1 MLNLKK
7 IDFFFHTQF
16 YHYKT
21 LRKMSAKSDADSR
34 IISTDDFDI
43 SNVTATEP
51 KKKNDRL
58 QSYLL
63 YNNSPFY
70 VETNFGRSPFG
81 VKAFEGGDKTDYSL
95 NISLE
100 NDDKLIQSLTEL
112 DEYMIDFAVEHS
124 STIFKKKYTSAQ
136 REVVRAMYTSSV
148 KKSEGGDYPP
158 RIAPKIQK
166 KSSTDLTPALLFY
179 HSEEEEVE
187 IESFSQLEKLVPKGA
202 RVKAIVSLRPWFV
215 SGRFGV
221 NLTIQ
226 QILVPKISSGK
237 PTTYAFSNKT
247 GITSTKISATES
259 IKAIENSKEEEPDE
273 QEDEQKA
280 GTDVESVEDSDVVEA
295 QEEEEEEEPQPQKV
309 VRKPASAPVP
319 AAKPAA
325 AQKPRAAPARK

>member
-1 MLNLKK
+1 
-7 IDFFFHTQF
+7 
-16 YHYKT
+16 
-21 LRKMSAKSDADSR
+21 MSANSTADSR
-34 IISTDDFDI
+34 IISTEDFDV

-63 YNNSPFY
+63 YNASTFY
-70 VETNFGRSPFG
+70 VETNFGRAPFG

-100 NDDKLIQSLTEL
+100 HDDKLIHSLSEL

-124 STIFKKKYTSAQ
+124 LLIFKKKYTSAQ

-166 KSSTDLTPALLFY
+166 KSSTDQTPALLFY

-226 QILVPKISSGK
+226 QILVSKMSSGK
-237 PTTYAFSNKT
+237 PTSYAFGNKT
-247 GITSTKISATES
+247 GIVSTKISASES
-259 IKAIENSKEEEPDE
+259 IKSIEKAKEEEPEVE
-273 QEDEQKA
+273 QEEEQKA
-280 GTDVESVEDSDVVEA
+280 DTDVESVEDSDVVEA
-295 QEEEEEEEPQPQKV
+295 QEEDEEDEEQQPQKV
-309 VRKPASAPVP
+309 VRKPSSAPV
-319 AAKPAA
+319 ATTKPAV
-325 AQKPRAAPARK
+325 QKPRAAPVRK

>member
-1 MLNLKK
+1 
-7 IDFFFHTQF
+7 
-16 YHYKT
+16 
-21 LRKMSAKSDADSR
+21 MSANSPADSR
-34 IISTDDFDI
+34 IISTEDFDV

-63 YNNSPFY
+63 YNASTFY
-70 VETNFGRSPFG
+70 VETNFGRAPFG

-95 NISLE
+95 NISLDE
-100 NDDKLIQSLTEL
+100 NDKLIQSLSQL

-124 STIFKKKYTSAQ
+124 LLIFKKKYTPAQ

-202 RVKAIVSLRPWFV
+202 RVKAIISLRPWFV

-226 QILVPKISSGK
+226 QILVSKMSSGK
-237 PTTYAFSNKT
+237 PTTYAFGNKT
-247 GITSTKISATES
+247 GIVSNKISATES
-259 IKAIENSKEEEPDE
+259 IKSIETAKEEEPEDDE
-273 QEDEQKA
+273 NNEQKA
-280 GTDVESVEDSDVVEA
+280 DTDVESVEDSDVVEA
-295 QEEEEEEEPQPQKV
+295 QEEDEEDDEPQPQKV

-319 AAKPAA
+319 AAKSTAV
-325 AQKPRAAPARK
+325 QKPRAAPARK

>member
-1 MLNLKK
+1 
-7 IDFFFHTQF
+7 
-16 YHYKT
+16 
-21 LRKMSAKSDADSR
+21 MSANSTADSR
-34 IISTDDFDI
+34 IISTEDFDV

-63 YNNSPFY
+63 YNTSTFY
-70 VETNFGRSPFG
+70 VETNFGRAPFG

-100 NDDKLIQSLTEL
+100 QDDKLIQSLSEL

-124 STIFKKKYTSAQ
+124 LLIFKKKYNPSQ

-226 QILVPKISSGK
+226 QILVPKMSTGK
-237 PTTYAFSNKT
+237 PTTYAFGNKT
-247 GITSTKISATES
+247 GVASTKITATES
-259 IKAIENSKEEEPDE
+259 IKAIEKAKEEEPEDD
-273 QEDEQKA
+273 QEEQKA
-280 GTDVESVEDSDVVEA
+280 DTDVESVEDSDVIEA
-295 QEEEEEEEPQPQKV
+295 QEDEEDEPEPPKN
-309 VRKPASAPVP
+309 VRKPTSAPIS

>member
-1 MLNLKK
+1 
-7 IDFFFHTQF
+7 
-16 YHYKT
+16 
-21 LRKMSAKSDADSR
+21 MSANSTADSR
-34 IISTDDFDI
+34 IISTEDFDV

-63 YNNSPFY
+63 YNASTFY
-70 VETNFGRSPFG
+70 VETNFGRAPFG

-100 NDDKLIQSLTEL
+100 HDDKLIHSLSEL

-124 STIFKKKYTSAQ
+124 LLIFKKKYTSAQ

-166 KSSTDLTPALLFY
+166 KSTTDQTPALLFY

-226 QILVPKISSGK
+226 QILVSKMSSGK
-237 PTTYAFSNKT
+237 PTSYAFGNKT
-247 GITSTKISATES
+247 GVVSTKISASES
-259 IKAIENSKEEEPDE
+259 IKSIEKAKEEEPEVE
-273 QEDEQKA
+273 QEEEQKA
-280 GTDVESVEDSDVVEA
+280 DTDVESVEDSDVVEA
-295 QEEEEEEEPQPQKV
+295 QEEDEEDEEQQPQKV
-309 VRKPASAPVP
+309 VRKPSSAPV
-319 AAKPAA
+319 ATTKPAV
-325 AQKPRAAPARK
+325 QKPRAAPVRK

>member
-1 MLNLKK
+1 
-7 IDFFFHTQF
+7 
-16 YHYKT
+16 
-21 LRKMSAKSDADSR
+21 MSAKSAADSR
-34 IISTDDFDI
+34 IISTEDFEV

-63 YNNSPFY
+63 YNSSPFY
-70 VETNFGRSPFG
+70 VETNFGRAPFG

-124 STIFKKKYTSAQ
+124 SVIFKKKYTSAQ

-166 KSSTDLTPALLFY
+166 KSSTDLTPELLFY

-226 QILVPKISSGK
+226 QILVPKMSSGK

-247 GITSTKISATES
+247 GVASTKITASES
-259 IKAIENSKEEEPDE
+259 IKAIEKAKEEEPDE
-273 QEDEQKA
+273 QEHEDEEKA

-295 QEEEEEEEPQPQKV
+295 QEEDEEEEEPQPQKV
-309 VRKPASAPVP
+309 VRKPSSAPV
-319 AAKPAA
+319 AA
-325 AQKPRAAPARK
+325 ATAKSAAASKPRAAPARK

>member
-1 MLNLKK
+1 
-7 IDFFFHTQF
+7 
-16 YHYKT
+16 
-21 LRKMSAKSDADSR
+21 MSANSTADSR
-34 IISTDDFDI
+34 IISTEDFDV

-51 KKKNDRL
+51 KKRNDRL

-63 YNNSPFY
+63 YNSATFY
-70 VETNFGRSPFG
+70 VETNFGRAPFG

-100 NDDKLIQSLTEL
+100 QDDKLIQSLSEL
-112 DEYMIDFAVEHS
+112 DEYMIDFAVENS
-124 STIFKKKYTSAQ
+124 MIIFKKKYTSAQ

-166 KSSTDLTPALLFY
+166 KSSTDPTPALLFY

-247 GITSTKISATES
+247 GVASTKITASES
-259 IKAIENSKEEEPDE
+259 IKAIEKAKEEEPDE
-273 QEDEQKA
+273 QEHEDEQKA
-280 GTDVESVEDSDVVEA
+280 DTDVESVEDSDVVEA
-295 QEEEEEEEPQPQKV
+295 QEEDEEEEEPQPQKV
-309 VRKPASAPVP
+309 VRKPTSAPVA

>member
-1 MLNLKK
+1 
-7 IDFFFHTQF
+7 
-16 YHYKT
+16 
-21 LRKMSAKSDADSR
+21 MSANSTADSR
-34 IISTDDFDI
+34 IISTEDFDV

-63 YNNSPFY
+63 YNASTFY
-70 VETNFGRSPFG
+70 VETNFGRAPFG

-100 NDDKLIQSLTEL
+100 QDDKLIHSLSEL

-124 STIFKKKYTSAQ
+124 LLIFKKKYTSAQ

-166 KSSTDLTPALLFY
+166 KSTTDQTPALLFY

-226 QILVPKISSGK
+226 QILVSKMSSGK
-237 PTTYAFSNKT
+237 PTSYAFGNKT
-247 GITSTKISATES
+247 GVVSTKISASES
-259 IKAIENSKEEEPDE
+259 IKSIEKAKEEEPEVE
-273 QEDEQKA
+273 QEEEQKA
-280 GTDVESVEDSDVVEA
+280 DTDVESVEDSDVVEA
-295 QEEEEEEEPQPQKV
+295 QEEDEEDEEQQPQKV
-309 VRKPASAPVP
+309 VRKPSSAPV
-319 AAKPAA
+319 ATTKPAV
-325 AQKPRAAPARK
+325 QKPRAAPVRK

>member
-1 MLNLKK
+1 
-7 IDFFFHTQF
+7 
-16 YHYKT
+16 
-21 LRKMSAKSDADSR
+21 MSAKSSADSR
-34 IISTDDFDI
+34 IISTENFDV

-63 YNNSPFY
+63 YNASTFY
-70 VETNFGRSPFG
+70 VETNFGRAPFG

-100 NDDKLIQSLTEL
+100 HDDKLIESLSHL

-124 STIFKKKYTSAQ
+124 MLIFKKKYTSAQ
-136 REVVRAMYTSSV
+136 REVVRAMYTASV

-166 KSSTDLTPALLFY
+166 KSSTDLTPELLFY

-202 RVKAIVSLRPWFV
+202 RVKAIISLRPWFV

-247 GITSTKISATES
+247 GVTSTKITASES
-259 IKAIENSKEEEPDE
+259 IKAIQNAKEEEHE
-273 QEDEQKA
+273 NVQEHEDEQNA

-295 QEEEEEEEPQPQKV
+295 QEEDEEEEEPQPQKV
-309 VRKPASAPVP
+309 VRKPSSAPVP
-319 AAKPAA
+319 AAAAKPAA
-325 AQKPRAAPARK
+325 SQKARAVPARK

>member
-1 MLNLKK
+1 
-7 IDFFFHTQF
+7 
-16 YHYKT
+16 
-21 LRKMSAKSDADSR
+21 MSANSTADSR
-34 IISTDDFDI
+34 IISTEEFDL
-43 SNVTATEP
+43 SNLTATEP

-63 YNNSPFY
+63 YNSSTFY
-70 VETNFGRSPFG
+70 VETNFGRAPFG
-81 VKAFEGGDKTDYSL
+81 VKAFEGGDKDKTDYSL

-100 NDDKLIQSLTEL
+100 HDDKLIQSLTDL

-124 STIFKKKYTSAQ
+124 LIIFKKKYTSAQ

-166 KSSTDLTPALLFY
+166 KSSTDLTPGLLFY

-221 NLTIQ
+221 NMTIQ
-226 QILVPKISSGK
+226 QILVPKMSGGK
-237 PTTYAFSNKT
+237 PTTYSFSNKT
-247 GITSTKISATES
+247 GVASTKITASES
-259 IKAIENSKEEEPDE
+259 IKAIEKTKEEEPEDD
-273 QEDEQKA
+273 QEENVQKD
-280 GTDVESVEDSDVVEA
+280 GTDVESVEDSDNVEA
-295 QEEEEEEEPQPQKV
+295 QAEDEEEEEEKPQKV
-309 VRKPASAPVP
+309 VRKPTSAPVQPAP
-319 AAKPAA
+319 AAKSV
-325 AQKPRAAPARK
+325 AQKPRAAPARSSK

>member
-1 MLNLKK
+1 
-7 IDFFFHTQF
+7 
-16 YHYKT
+16 
-21 LRKMSAKSDADSR
+21 MSAKSTADSR
-34 IISTDDFDI
+34 IISTEDFDV

-63 YNNSPFY
+63 YNASTFY
-70 VETNFGRSPFG
+70 VETNFGRAPFG

-100 NDDKLIQSLTEL
+100 HDDKLIESLSQL
-112 DEYMIDFAVEHS
+112 DEYMIDFAIEHS
-124 STIFKKKYTSAQ
+124 LLIFKKKYTPAQ

-166 KSSTDLTPALLFY
+166 KSSTDVTPELLFY

-226 QILVPKISSGK
+226 QILVPKMSSGK

-247 GITSTKISATES
+247 GVASTKISATES
-259 IKAIENSKEEEPDE
+259 IKAIEKAKEEEVE
-273 QEDEQKA
+273 EEHEDEQKA
-280 GTDVESVEDSDVVEA
+280 GTDVESVEDSDVIEA

-309 VRKPASAPVP
+309 VRKPNSAPVA

-325 AQKPRAAPARK
+325 AVQKPRAATARK

>member
-1 MLNLKK
+1 
-7 IDFFFHTQF
+7 
-16 YHYKT
+16 
-21 LRKMSAKSDADSR
+21 MSANSTADSR
-34 IISTDDFDI
+34 IISTEDFDV

-63 YNNSPFY
+63 YNASPFY
-70 VETNFGRSPFG
+70 VETNFGRAPFG

-100 NDDKLIQSLTEL
+100 QDDKLIQSFNEL

-124 STIFKKKYTSAQ
+124 MIIFKKKYTSAQ
-136 REVVRAMYTSSV
+136 REVVRAMYTSLV

-166 KSSTDLTPALLFY
+166 KSSTDLTPELLFY
-179 HSEEEEVE
+179 HSEKEEVG
-187 IESFSQLEKLVPKGA
+187 IESFSHLEKLVPKGA

-226 QILVPKISSGK
+226 QILVSKMSSGK
-237 PTTYAFSNKT
+237 PTSYAFGNKT
-247 GITSTKISATES
+247 GIVSTKISATES
-259 IKAIENSKEEEPDE
+259 IKAIEKAKEEEPEDE
-273 QEDEQKA
+273 QEEEQKA
-280 GTDVESVEDSDVVEA
+280 DTDVESVEDSDVVEA
-295 QEEEEEEEPQPQKV
+295 QEEDEEDEEPQPQKV
-309 VRKPASAPVP
+309 VRKPSSAPVA
-319 AAKPAA
+319 AAKSAV
-325 AQKPRAAPARK
+325 AQKPRAGPARK

>member
-1 MLNLKK
+1 
-7 IDFFFHTQF
+7 
-16 YHYKT
+16 
-21 LRKMSAKSDADSR
+21 MSANSTADSR
-34 IISTDDFDI
+34 IISTETFDV

-51 KKKNDRL
+51 KKKNERL

-63 YNNSPFY
+63 YNSATFY
-70 VETNFGRSPFG
+70 VETNFGRAPFG

-100 NDDKLIQSLTEL
+100 QDDKLIQSLSDL

-124 STIFKKKYTSAQ
+124 MTIFKKKYTSAQ
-136 REVVRAMYTSSV
+136 REVVRAMYTASV

-215 SGRFGV
+215 SGRFGL

-226 QILVPKISSGK
+226 QILVPRMSSGK
-237 PTTYAFSNKT
+237 PTSYAFSNKT
-247 GITSTKISATES
+247 GVASMKISANES
-259 IKAIENSKEEEPDE
+259 IKAIEKAKEEEPEEEHED
-273 QEDEQKA
+273 DEQKA

-295 QEEEEEEEPQPQKV
+295 QEDEEEEEEQPAKV
-309 VRKPASAPVP
+309 VRKPTSAPVP
-319 AAKPAA
+319 VAAASKPAA

>member
-1 MLNLKK
+1 
-7 IDFFFHTQF
+7 
-16 YHYKT
+16 
-21 LRKMSAKSDADSR
+21 MSAKSTADSR
-34 IISTDDFDI
+34 IISTEDFDV

-63 YNNSPFY
+63 YNASTFY
-70 VETNFGRSPFG
+70 VETNFGRAPFG

-100 NDDKLIQSLTEL
+100 PGDKLIQSFNEL
-112 DEYMIDFAVEHS
+112 DEYMIDFAVDNS
-124 STIFKKKYTSAQ
+124 LIIFKKKYTSAQ
-136 REVVRAMYTSSV
+136 REVVRAMYTSLV
-148 KKSEGGDYPP
+148 KKSDGGDYPP

-166 KSSTDLTPALLFY
+166 KSSTDLTPELLFY

-226 QILVPKISSGK
+226 QILVQKMSSGK
-237 PTTYAFSNKT
+237 PTSYAFGNKT
-247 GITSTKISATES
+247 GIVSTKITASES
-259 IKAIENSKEEEPDE
+259 IKSIEKAKEEEPEDE
-273 QEDEQKA
+273 QEQEEEQKA
-280 GTDVESVEDSDVVEA
+280 DTDVESVEDSDVVEA
-295 QEEEEEEEPQPQKV
+295 QEEDEEEDEEPQPQKV
-309 VRKPASAPVP
+309 VRKPSSAPVAVA

>member
-1 MLNLKK
+1 
-7 IDFFFHTQF
+7 
-16 YHYKT
+16 
-21 LRKMSAKSDADSR
+21 MSANSTAEFR
-34 IISTDDFDI
+34 IIPTEEFDVSCI
-43 SNVTATEP
+43 TATEP
-51 KKKNDRL
+51 KKKNERL

-63 YNNSPFY
+63 YNSGMFH
-70 VETNFGRSPFG
+70 VETNIGRAPFG
-81 VKAFEGGDKTDYSL
+81 VKAFEAGDKSDKTDYSL

-100 NDDKLIQSLTEL
+100 HDDNLIDGLTKL

-124 STIFKKKYTSAQ
+124 MTIFKKKYTPAQ
-136 REVVRAMYTSSV
+136 REVVRAMYTSPV

-226 QILVPKISSGK
+226 QILVPKMSSGK

-247 GITSTKISATES
+247 GVVSTKISANES
-259 IKAIENSKEEEPDE
+259 IKAIEKAKEEEP
-273 QEDEQKA
+273 EDEHEDDQKA

-295 QEEEEEEEPQPQKV
+295 EEEEEEEQPQKV
-309 VRKPASAPVP
+309 VRKPSSAPV
-319 AAKPAA
+319 AASTAKPAA

>member
-1 MLNLKK
+1 
-7 IDFFFHTQF
+7 
-16 YHYKT
+16 
-21 LRKMSAKSDADSR
+21 MSAKSAADSR
-34 IISTDDFDI
+34 IISTEDFDV
-43 SNVTATEP
+43 SCVTATEP
-51 KKKNDRL
+51 KKKNERL

-63 YNNSPFY
+63 YNSSTFY
-70 VETNFGRSPFG
+70 VETNFGRAPFG

-100 NDDKLIQSLTEL
+100 QDDKLIQSFTEL

-124 STIFKKKYTSAQ
+124 LLIFKKKYTSAQ
-136 REVVRAMYTSSV
+136 REVVRAMYTSLV
-148 KKSEGGDYPP
+148 KKSDGGDYPP
-158 RIAPKIQK
+158 RISPKIQK
-166 KSSTDLTPALLFY
+166 KSSTDLTPELLFY

-226 QILVPKISSGK
+226 QILVPKMSTGK

-247 GITSTKISATES
+247 GAVTTKISATES
-259 IKAIENSKEEEPDE
+259 IKAIEKAKEEEPEED
-273 QEDEQKA
+273 QEHNDDDQKA

-295 QEEEEEEEPQPQKV
+295 QEEEEEEEEPEPPKN
-309 VRKPASAPVP
+309 VRKPSSAPVAAA

-325 AQKPRAAPARK
+325 AAAKPRAAPARK

>member
-1 MLNLKK
+1 
-7 IDFFFHTQF
+7 
-16 YHYKT
+16 
-21 LRKMSAKSDADSR
+21 MSAKSVADSR
-34 IISTDDFDI
+34 IISTEDFDI

-63 YNNSPFY
+63 YNSSTFY
-70 VETNFGRSPFG
+70 VETNFGRAPFG

-100 NDDKLIQSLTEL
+100 QDDKLIESLSQL

-124 STIFKKKYTSAQ
+124 LLIFKKKYTPAQ

-148 KKSEGGDYPP
+148 KKTEGGDYPP

-166 KSSTDLTPALLFY
+166 KSSTDLTPELLFY

-226 QILVPKISSGK
+226 QILVPKMSSGK

-247 GITSTKISATES
+247 GVASTKITASES
-259 IKAIENSKEEEPDE
+259 IKAIEKAKEEEPEDE
-273 QEDEQKA
+273 QEHEDDQKA

-295 QEEEEEEEPQPQKV
+295 QEEDEEEEEPQPQKV
-309 VRKPASAPVP
+309 VRKPSSAPVP
-319 AAKPAA
+319 AAAAKPAA

>member
-1 MLNLKK
+1 
-7 IDFFFHTQF
+7 
-16 YHYKT
+16 
-21 LRKMSAKSDADSR
+21 
-34 IISTDDFDI
+34 
-43 SNVTATEP
+43 
-51 KKKNDRL
+51 
-58 QSYLL
+58 
-63 YNNSPFY
+63 
-70 VETNFGRSPFG
+70 
-81 VKAFEGGDKTDYSL
+81 
-95 NISLE
+95 
-100 NDDKLIQSLTEL
+100 
-112 DEYMIDFAVEHS
+112 
-124 STIFKKKYTSAQ
+124 
-136 REVVRAMYTSSV
+136 MYTSSV

-166 KSSTDLTPALLFY
+166 KSSTDLTPELLFY

-226 QILVPKISSGK
+226 QILVPKMSSGK

-247 GITSTKISATES
+247 GVASTKITASES
-259 IKAIENSKEEEPDE
+259 IKAIEKAKEEEPEDE
-273 QEDEQKA
+273 QEHEDDQKA

-295 QEEEEEEEPQPQKV
+295 QEEDEEEEEEPQPQKV
-309 VRKPASAPVP
+309 VRKPSSAPVP

>member
-1 MLNLKK
+1 
-7 IDFFFHTQF
+7 
-16 YHYKT
+16 
-21 LRKMSAKSDADSR
+21 MSANSTADSR
-34 IISTDDFDI
+34 IISTEEFDV
-43 SNVTATEP
+43 SNVIATEP

-63 YNNSPFY
+63 YNSTTFY
-70 VETNFGRSPFG
+70 VETNFGRAPFG

-100 NDDKLIQSLTEL
+100 QDDKLIQSLTEL

-124 STIFKKKYTSAQ
+124 LIIFKKKYTTQQ

-166 KSSTDLTPALLFY
+166 KSSTDLTPGLLFY

-215 SGRFGV
+215 SGRFGL
-221 NLTIQ
+221 NMTIQ
-226 QILVPKISSGK
+226 QILVPKISGGK

-247 GITSTKISATES
+247 GISSTKITAIDS
-259 IKAIENSKEEEPDE
+259 IKAIETEKEQEPEDE
-273 QEDEQKA
+273 QEEDEQKA
-280 GTDVESVEDSDVVEA
+280 DTDVESVEDSDVVEA
-295 QEEEEEEEPQPQKV
+295 QEEDEEEDEKPQKV
-309 VRKPASAPVP
+309 VRKPSSAPIPAVS

>member
-1 MLNLKK
+1 
-7 IDFFFHTQF
+7 
-16 YHYKT
+16 
-21 LRKMSAKSDADSR
+21 MSANSTADSR
-34 IISTDDFDI
+34 IISTEDFDV

-51 KKKNDRL
+51 KKKNERL

-63 YNNSPFY
+63 YNSAPFY
-70 VETNFGRSPFG
+70 VETNFGRAPFG
-81 VKAFEGGDKTDYSL
+81 VKAFEAGDKEKTDYSL

-100 NDDKLIQSLTEL
+100 NDDKLIQSFMDL

-124 STIFKKKYTSAQ
+124 MIIFKKKYTAAQ

-166 KSSTDLTPALLFY
+166 KSSTDLTPGLRFY

-226 QILVPKISSGK
+226 QILVPKMSSGK
-237 PTTYAFSNKT
+237 PTSYAFSNKT
-247 GITSTKISATES
+247 GVVSTKINANES
-259 IKAIENSKEEEPDE
+259 IKAIEKAKEEDVEDE
-273 QEDEQKA
+273 QEEDEQKA
-280 GTDVESVEDSDVVEA
+280 GTDVESVEDSDNVEA
-295 QEEEEEEEPQPQKV
+295 QEDEEDEEPQPQKV
-309 VRKPASAPVP
+309 VRKPSSVPVPVAP
-319 AAKPAA
+319 AAKPV
-325 AQKPRAAPARK
+325 AQKPRAAPARSSK

>member
-1 MLNLKK
+1 
-7 IDFFFHTQF
+7 
-16 YHYKT
+16 
-21 LRKMSAKSDADSR
+21 MSANSSADSR
-34 IISTDDFDI
+34 IISTEDFDI

-63 YNNSPFY
+63 YNSSTFY
-70 VETNFGRSPFG
+70 VETNFGRAPFG

-100 NDDKLIQSLTEL
+100 NDDKLIQSLTDL

-124 STIFKKKYTSAQ
+124 MLIFKKKYTTQQ

-166 KSSTDLTPALLFY
+166 KSSTDLTPGLLFY

-221 NLTIQ
+221 NMTIQ
-226 QILVPKISSGK
+226 QILVPKMSGGK
-237 PTTYAFSNKT
+237 PTTYSFSNRT
-247 GITSTKISATES
+247 GVASTKITASES
-259 IKAIENSKEEEPDE
+259 IKAIEKAKEEEPEDE
-273 QEDEQKA
+273 QEEEQKA
-280 GTDVESVEDSDVVEA
+280 DTDVESVEDSDVVEA
-295 QEEEEEEEPQPQKV
+295 AQDEDDEEDEEPQPQKV
-309 VRKPASAPVP
+309 VRKPSSTPVQAVP
-319 AAKPAA
+319 AAKP
-325 AQKPRAAPARK
+325 KPRAAPAARK

>member
-1 MLNLKK
+1 
-7 IDFFFHTQF
+7 
-16 YHYKT
+16 
-21 LRKMSAKSDADSR
+21 MSANSTADSR
-34 IISTDDFDI
+34 IISTEEFDL
-43 SNVTATEP
+43 SNLTATEP

-63 YNNSPFY
+63 YNSSTFY
-70 VETNFGRSPFG
+70 VETNFGRAPFG

-100 NDDKLIQSLTEL
+100 HDDKLIQSLTDL

-124 STIFKKKYTSAQ
+124 LLIFKKKYTSAQ

-166 KSSTDLTPALLFY
+166 KSSTDLTPGLLFY

-221 NLTIQ
+221 NMTIQ
-226 QILVPKISSGK
+226 QILVPKMSGGK
-237 PTTYAFSNKT
+237 PTTYAFGNRT
-247 GITSTKISATES
+247 GIVSTKITASES
-259 IKAIENSKEEEPDE
+259 IKAIEKTKEEEPEEE
-273 QEDEQKA
+273 QVQKD
-280 GTDVESVEDSDVVEA
+280 GTDVESVEDSDNVEA
-295 QEEEEEEEPQPQKV
+295 QAEDEDEEEEEKQQKV
-309 VRKPASAPVP
+309 VRKPTSVPVQPAP
-319 AAKPAA
+319 AAKAA
-325 AQKPRAAPARK
+325 VQKPRAAPARSSK

>member
-1 MLNLKK
+1 LP
-7 IDFFFHTQF
+7 FFLVLQNP
-16 YHYKT
+16 
-21 LRKMSAKSDADSR
+21 RKMSANSTAEFR
-34 IISTDDFDI
+34 IIPTEEFDVSCI
-43 SNVTATEP
+43 TATEP
-51 KKKNDRL
+51 KKKNERL

-63 YNNSPFY
+63 YNSGMFH
-70 VETNFGRSPFG
+70 VETNIGRAPFG
-81 VKAFEGGDKTDYSL
+81 VKAFEAGDKSDKTDYSL

-100 NDDKLIQSLTEL
+100 HNDNLIKVLTEL

-124 STIFKKKYTSAQ
+124 MIVFKKKYTLAQ

-226 QILVPKISSGK
+226 QILVPKMSSGK

-247 GITSTKISATES
+247 GIASTKISANDS
-259 IKAIENSKEEEPDE
+259 ITSIENTKEEEPDE
-273 QEDEQKA
+273 QENEDERKA
-280 GTDVESVEDSDVVEA
+280 DTDVESVEDSDVVEA
-295 QEEEEEEEPQPQKV
+295 QEEDEEEESQPQKS
-309 VRKPASAPVP
+309 VRKPISAPVP
-319 AAKPAA
+319 VAASKTVV
-325 AQKPRAAPARK
+325 QKSRATPVRK

>member
-1 MLNLKK
+1 
-7 IDFFFHTQF
+7 
-16 YHYKT
+16 
-21 LRKMSAKSDADSR
+21 
-34 IISTDDFDI
+34 
-43 SNVTATEP
+43 
-51 KKKNDRL
+51 
-58 QSYLL
+58 
-63 YNNSPFY
+63 
-70 VETNFGRSPFG
+70 

-100 NDDKLIQSLTEL
+100 HDDKLIQSFNEL

-124 STIFKKKYTSAQ
+124 LLIFKKKYTSAQ
-136 REVVRAMYTSSV
+136 REVVRAMYTSLV
-148 KKSEGGDYPP
+148 KKSDGGDYPP
-158 RIAPKIQK
+158 RISPKIQK
-166 KSSTDLTPALLFY
+166 KSSTDLTPELLFY

-226 QILVPKISSGK
+226 QILVSKMSSGK

-247 GITSTKISATES
+247 GAVATKITATES
-259 IKAIENSKEEEPDE
+259 IKAIEKAKEEEPDE
-273 QEDEQKA
+273 EQEHEDDEQKA

-295 QEEEEEEEPQPQKV
+295 QEEEDEEEEEPQPQKV
-309 VRKPASAPVP
+309 VRKPSSAPVAAA

>member
-1 MLNLKK
+1 
-7 IDFFFHTQF
+7 
-16 YHYKT
+16 
-21 LRKMSAKSDADSR
+21 MSAKSTADSR
-34 IISTDDFDI
+34 IISTEDFDV

-51 KKKNDRL
+51 KKKNERL

-63 YNNSPFY
+63 YNSSTFY
-70 VETNFGRSPFG
+70 VETNFGRAPFG

-100 NDDKLIQSLTEL
+100 HDDKLIESFNKL
-112 DEYMIDFAVEHS
+112 DEFMIDRAVEDS
-124 STIFKKKYTSAQ
+124 VTIFKKKYTSAQ
-136 REVVRAMYTSSV
+136 REVVRAMYTSLV

-166 KSSTDLTPALLFY
+166 KSSTDPTPALLFY

-215 SGRFGV
+215 SGRFGI

-226 QILVPKISSGK
+226 QILVPKMSTGK

-247 GITSTKISATES
+247 GVASTKITASES
-259 IKAIENSKEEEPDE
+259 IKAIEQAKEEEPEDE
-273 QEDEQKA
+273 QEEEQKA
-280 GTDVESVEDSDVVEA
+280 DTDVESVEDSDVVEA
-295 QEEEEEEEPQPQKV
+295 QEEEEDEEPQPQKV

-325 AQKPRAAPARK
+325 VQKPRAAPARK

>member
-1 MLNLKK
+1 
-7 IDFFFHTQF
+7 
-16 YHYKT
+16 
-21 LRKMSAKSDADSR
+21 MSAKSTADSR
-34 IISTDDFDI
+34 IISTEDFDV

-63 YNNSPFY
+63 YNSSPFY
-70 VETNFGRSPFG
+70 VETNFGRAPFG

-100 NDDKLIQSLTEL
+100 NDDKLIESLSQL

-124 STIFKKKYTSAQ
+124 MLIFKKKYTSAQ

-166 KSSTDLTPALLFY
+166 KSSTDLTPELLFY

-226 QILVPKISSGK
+226 QILVPKMSSGK

-247 GITSTKISATES
+247 GVASTKITASQS
-259 IKAIENSKEEEPDE
+259 IKAIEQAKEEEPEDE
-273 QEDEQKA
+273 QEHEDEEKA

-295 QEEEEEEEPQPQKV
+295 QDEEEEEEPQPQKV

-325 AQKPRAAPARK
+325 AQKPRAAPVRK